1 MYLLGD
7 SRPAAPLLQEG
18 LAIFRGRGDREGIG
32 CTLGALGYVAIAL
45 GDLGRAMT
53 CFRESLAVLRDL
65 GDKRGIAWC
74 LAGFGAVAVA
84 TERRLEQDTDG
95 RAARLLGAAEAIHG
109 SLDIPWLP
117 LYRRDFDQAVAT
129 LRARQ
134 PETAF
139 TAAWTEGKAMTLEQA
154 IAYAISYE
162 SASISI
168 HTDK

>member
-1 MYLLGD
+1 
-7 SRPAAPLLQEG
+7 LLQEG
-18 LAIFRGRGDREGIG
+18 LAIFRARGDREGIG

-45 GDLGRAMT
+45 GELEGAMT

-134 PETAF
+134 P
-139 TAAWTEGKAMTLEQA
+139 
-154 IAYAISYE
+154 
-162 SASISI
+162 
-168 HTDK
+168 